1 MLDSSWSFAIE
12 DSKLPNNGILTVFP
26 KGVSILLIK
35 KAKKIYAVSNKC
47 AHMAC
52 ALSGGTLEG
61 YTLKCPC
68 HDWKFDIRTGEFLSA
83 KEIKIPTYQ
92 LKVSDG
98 KIYLKI

>member
-1 MLDSSWSFAIE
+1 MLDSSWSFTIE
-12 DSKLPNNGILTVFP
+12 DSKLPNNGIRTVFP

-35 KAKKIYAVSNKC
+35 KAKEIYAVSNKC

-68 HDWKFDIRTGEFLSA
+68 HDWKFDIRTANSSA
-83 KEIKIPTYQ
+83 QKRSKYPPISEKSPTE
-92 LKVSDG
+92 KST
-98 KIYLKI
+98 

>member
-1 MLDSSWSFAIE
+1 MLDSSWSFTIE
-12 DSKLPNNGILTVFP
+12 DSKLPNNGIRTVFP

-35 KAKKIYAVSNKC
+35 KAKEIYAVSNKC

-92 LKVSDG
+92 
-98 KIYLKI
+98 